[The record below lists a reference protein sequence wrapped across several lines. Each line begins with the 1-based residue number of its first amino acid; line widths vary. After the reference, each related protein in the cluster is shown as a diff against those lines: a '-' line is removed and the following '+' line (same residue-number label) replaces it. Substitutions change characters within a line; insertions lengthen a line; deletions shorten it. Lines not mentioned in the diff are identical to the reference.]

1 MSNTPMEPTAA
12 TAVET
17 RIAPAG
23 DGSGGGSVQAI
34 SAPDGVSAVEAPAPP
49 APAPK
54 APRRAATRQRAAKA
68 APPAAAEAPV
78 TPAAKAAVE
87 AAASK
92 ARVTP
97 KAASKV
103 PRAAAA
109 KGAATGTAKA
119 AAKSAVKTP
128 AKAFPQS
135 AATKSEAKPAEVKR
149 DKLVRDSFT
158 MPKGEYAAI
167 AELKQRGLG
176 LAHPVKK
183 SELLRAGLMLLR
195 ALDDQAL
202 LASLRQVPAIK
213 TGRPARGE
221 GKGAARK
228 EKTGAH

>member
-12 TAVET
+12 TAAET
-17 RIAPAG
+17 
-23 DGSGGGSVQAI
+23 SM
-34 SAPDGVSAVEAPAPP
+34 APAPA

-54 APRRAATRQRAAKA
+54 ATRRAPTRQRAAKA
-68 APPAAAEAPV
+68 APAASVEVPI
-78 TPAAKAAVE
+78 TPAAKAVVE

-92 ARVTP
+92 ARTTP
-97 KAASKV
+97 KVASKS

-109 KGAATGTAKA
+109 KGAAKA
-119 AAKSAVKTP
+119 AEKAP

-135 AATKSEAKPAEVKR
+135 AATKAEPKPAEAKR

-167 AELKQRGLG
+167 AELKQRSLG

-202 LASLRQVPAIK
+202 LAGLRQVPAIK
-213 TGRPARGE
+213 TGRPARGD

-228 EKTGAH
+228 DKTGAH